1 MAKIQLTAETRS
13 PNRRKPGFALLKV
26 TGWPHNPDQT
36 QMAIQRSEDEKHL
49 GADGEW
55 EPIPVWQSLEDMV
68 VIDDGVF
75 EGDVGPALVD
85 PIVNAPN
92 NSYRVTLKSGSNTET
107 RTMKIDGAVLTS
119 SASGS
124 APDSTSF
131 AKGFILS
138 DYEDV
143 LSTDNKMESHV
154 ETPVETQQAEK
165 ESVSGNTVHERPKQ
179 GAAQS
184 AVPSTAIVSSRNKSM
199 SIILSVLLLLG
210 LALGAAW
217 FFKWFPFAE
226 RNITAETSIEE
237 QEQEQDQSLS
247 DLELLQQF
255 METQP
260 TTEAILA
267 KATKWIQKKHCD
279 AALRLL
285 VHSGHKSDDARIAL
299 TYAKL
304 YDPNLFQ
311 EGNCIDEPDKD
322 TATYWYQKAVE
333 AGSSD
338 AAELLENVE

>member
-1 MAKIQLTAETRS
+1 MAKIQLTAQTRS
-13 PNRRKPGFALLKV
+13 PKRRKPGFALLKV
-26 TGWPHNPDQT
+26 TGWHHNPDQT

-55 EPIPVWQSLEDMV
+55 EPIPVWQSLENMAV
-68 VIDDGVF
+68 SDDGVF

-92 NSYRVTLKSGSNTET
+92 NSYRVTLKSGSDTET
-107 RTMKIDGAVLTS
+107 RTMKIDGAVLAS

-138 DYEDV
+138 DSDDV
-143 LSTDNKMESHV
+143 LSDVTESRV
-154 ETPVETQQAEK
+154 ATPVEAQQEEQASE
-165 ESVSGNTVHERPKQ
+165 SGNT
-179 GAAQS
+179 AQEFSETDTIPDTAS
-184 AVPSTAIVSSRNKSM
+184 ASSGNKIRR
-199 SIILSVLLLLG
+199 IILLVLLLLG
-210 LALGAAW
+210 LVLGAAW

-226 RNITAETSIEE
+226 QNSIAETSTV
-237 QEQEQDQSLS
+237 DHGLS

-260 TTEAILA
+260 NTEAILTQ
-267 KATKWIQKKHCD
+267 ATEWIQTKRCD

-285 VHSGHKSDDARIAL
+285 VHSGHKSEDARIAL

-311 EGNCIDEPDKD
+311 EGHCIDQSDKD
-322 TATYWYQKAVE
+322 TATYWYQKAAE
-333 AGSSD
+333 AGSAD
-338 AAELLENVE
+338 AAELLENIK

>member
-1 MAKIQLTAETRS
+1 MAKIQLIAKTRS

-26 TGWPHNPDQT
+26 TGWAHNPDQT

-55 EPIPVWQSLEDMV
+55 EPIPVWQSLENMV
-68 VIDDGVF
+68 VSDDGVF

-92 NSYRVTLKSGSNTET
+92 NSYRVTLKSGSDTET
-107 RTMKIDGAVLTS
+107 RTMKIDGAVLAS

-138 DYEDV
+138 DFEDD
-143 LSTDNKMESHV
+143 LPADNKIESHV
-154 ETPVETQQAEK
+154 ETPAELPQEK
-165 ESVSGNTVHERPKQ
+165 ETEPGNTVPELPKQ
-179 GAAQS
+179 DTT
-184 AVPSTAIVSSRNKSM
+184 PSKASSSSSNKIM
-199 SIILSVLLLLG
+199 RIILSVLLLLG

-217 FFKWFPFAE
+217 SFKWFPFAE
-226 RNITAETSIEE
+226 QNSIAETSTA
-237 QEQEQDQSLS
+237 DQSLS

-255 METQP
+255 MQTQP

-267 KATKWIQKKHCD
+267 QATNWIQTKHCD

-285 VHSGHKSDDARIAL
+285 VHSGHKSDDARISL

-311 EGNCIDEPDKD
+311 AGNCIDEADKD
-322 TATYWYQKAVE
+322 TAIYWYQKAAE
-333 AGSSD
+333 SD
-338 AAELLENVE
+338 NADAVNLLKKLK

>member
-1 MAKIQLTAETRS
+1 MAKIQLTAQTRS
-13 PNRRKPGFALLKV
+13 PKRRKPGFALLKV

-55 EPIPVWQSLEDMV
+55 EPIPVWQSLENMV
-68 VIDDGVF
+68 VSDDGVF

-92 NSYRVTLKSGSNTET
+92 NSYRVTLKSGSDTET
-107 RTMKIDGAVLTS
+107 RTMKIDGAVLAS

-138 DYEDV
+138 DSEDV
-143 LSTDNKMESHV
+143 LPDIKTESRV
-154 ETPVETQQAEK
+154 ETPVEAQQK
-165 ESVSGNTVHERPKQ
+165 EEASESGDTTHEFSETDTITIPDT
-179 GAAQS
+179 GS
-184 AVPSTAIVSSRNKSM
+184 ASSSNKIRR
-199 SIILSVLLLLG
+199 IILLVLLLLG

-226 RNITAETSIEE
+226 QNSSAETSIEG
-237 QEQEQDQSLS
+237 QNQDQNLS
-247 DLELLQQF
+247 DLEILQQF

-260 TTEAILA
+260 TTDAILA
-267 KATKWIQKKHCD
+267 QATEWIQTKRCD

-285 VHSGHKSDDARIAL
+285 VHSGHKSEDARIAL

-311 EGNCIDEPDKD
+311 EGHCIDQSDKD
-322 TATYWYQKAVE
+322 TATYWYQKAAE
-333 AGSSD
+333 AGSAD
-338 AAELLENVE
+338 AAELLENIK

>member
-1 MAKIQLTAETRS
+1 MAKIKLIAETRS

-55 EPIPVWQSLEDMV
+55 EPIPVWQSLENMV
-68 VIDDGVF
+68 VSDDDVF

-92 NSYRVTLKSGSNTET
+92 NSYRVTLKSGSDTET
-107 RTMKIDGAVLTS
+107 RTMKIDGAVLAS

-138 DYEDV
+138 DFEDV
-143 LSTDNKMESHV
+143 LPIDNKMESHV
-154 ETPVETQQAEK
+154 ETPVAVPQEEK
-165 ESVSGNTVHERPKQ
+165 EPESENTVHELPKQ
-179 GAAQS
+179 STA
-184 AVPSTAIVSSRNKSM
+184 PSTTSSSSGNKIM
-199 SIILSVLLLLG
+199 RIILSVLLLLG

-217 FFKWFPFAE
+217 FYKWFPFVE
-226 RNITAETSIEE
+226 QNSIAETSTAG
-237 QEQEQDQSLS
+237 QSLS

-260 TTEAILA
+260 TTETILA
-267 KATKWIQKKHCD
+267 QAKKWIQTKNCD

-311 EGNCIDEPDKD
+311 EGNCIDKPDKD
-322 TATYWYQKAVE
+322 TAIYWYQKAVE
-333 AGSSD
+333 AGSLD
-338 AAELLENVE
+338 ATELLENIK